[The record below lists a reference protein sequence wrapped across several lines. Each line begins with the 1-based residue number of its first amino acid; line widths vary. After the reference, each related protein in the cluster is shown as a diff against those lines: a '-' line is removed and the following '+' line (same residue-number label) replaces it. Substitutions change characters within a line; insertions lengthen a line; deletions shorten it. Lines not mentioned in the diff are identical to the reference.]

1 MSRKSTGRIRQL
13 GREQLER
20 RLRDVR
26 QIAPALRPPA
36 KGWIAAIRATLG
48 MTQADLAARMEVSQQ
63 AVSQLE
69 QREADGSIT
78 LNALREAAEAL
89 GARVAYVV
97 IPDRPVSQTLEERA
111 YRIARQMV
119 ASVRHSMRLEDQET
133 DSDVEERIREIVE
146 ELLASPNRLW
156 SHPDGE

>member
-1 MSRKSTGRIRQL
+1 MKVSR
-13 GREQLER
+13 
-20 RLRDVR
+20 
-26 QIAPALRPPA
+26 
-36 KGWIAAIRATLG
+36 
-48 MTQADLAARMEVSQQ
+48 Q

-78 LNALREAAEAL
+78 LNALREAAGAL
-89 GARVAYVV
+89 GARVAYAA

-111 YRIARQMV
+111 YTIARQRV
-119 ASVRHSMRLEDQET
+119 TSVRHSMRLEDQET

-146 ELLASPNRLW
+146 ALLASPNRLW

>member
-1 MSRKSTGRIRQL
+1 MSKSRRIRLL
-13 GREQLER
+13 GREQLDR
-20 RLRDVR
+20 RLRQLR
-26 QIAPALRPPA
+26 QVAPALRPPA
-36 KGWIAAIRATLG
+36 KGWIAGIRTALG
-48 MTQADLAARMEVSQQ
+48 MTQADLAERMKVSRQ

-78 LNALREAAEAL
+78 LNALREAAGAL
-89 GARVAYVV
+89 GARVAYAA

-111 YRIARQMV
+111 YTIARQRV
-119 ASVRHSMRLEDQET
+119 TSVRHSMRLEDQET

-146 ELLASPNRLW
+146 ALLASPNRLW